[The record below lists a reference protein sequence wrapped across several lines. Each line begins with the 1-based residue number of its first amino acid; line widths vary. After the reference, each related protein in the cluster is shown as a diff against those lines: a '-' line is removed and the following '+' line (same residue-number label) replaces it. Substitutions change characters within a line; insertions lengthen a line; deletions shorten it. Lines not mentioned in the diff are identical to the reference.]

1 MIQNFNRTHLT
12 RHCVKE
18 LNNRPKLLGHDIWNT
33 FDRVSLRDILEDL
46 TRYKTRWN
54 FSSFRGKHENAWRA
68 NIFVWLAE
76 LDRSRVSRDRATIV
90 LPRDSWYAKIND
102 IALLSNDRARFF
114 LRNSLNTD
122 IES

>member
-1 MIQNFNRTHLT
+1 MTILIGL
-12 RHCVKE
+12 VVLVWLVILKE
-18 LNNRPKLLGHDIWNT
+18 LNNRPKLFEHDIWNT
-33 FDRVSLRDILEDL
+33 CVNVRDIEWKIW
-46 TRYKTRWN
+46 RGIKRGEN
-54 FSSFRGKHENAWRA
+54 FSLFRGKLENAWRT

-76 LDRSRVSRDRATIV
+76 LDRSRVSRDRAAIV